1 MLLVTFQTKVE
12 TEKSESIVHKTDLC
26 KRRRGRGEKGES
38 YLRTPATSQK
48 KHLEEIF

>member
-1 MLLVTFQTKVE
+1 MLFSNFSIKSRDRKVRIYKLIFAKE
-12 TEKSESIVHKTDLC
+12 EEEGGK
-26 KRRRGRGEKGES
+26 KGGS